1 MNTPLPKNLTDLQM
15 HLLDAYQRDFPL
27 TPTPFAD
34 IADELAVDEQTVID
48 TLKELQRS
56 GHISRVGPVIRP
68 HSVGVSTL
76 VAMSVPEARL
86 QAVATLVNDFTEVN
100 HNYRREHEFNLWF
113 VVTAADQRS
122 LKKILDDI
130 ENQTGLS
137 CMSLPMLEDY
147 FIDLGFPLQ

>member
-1 MNTPLPKNLTDLQM
+1 MR
-15 HLLDAYQRDFPL
+15 LLDAYQRDFPL

-48 TLKELQRS
+48 TLQELQRS

-76 VAMSVPEARL
+76 VAMAVPEPRL
-86 QAVATLVNDFTEVN
+86 QEVAALVNDFTEVN
-100 HNYRREHEFNLWF
+100 HNYRREHDFNLWF
-113 VVTAADQRS
+113 VVTAADQRA
-122 LKKILDDI
+122 LKKVLEDI

-137 CMSLPMLEDY
+137 CMSLPMLDDY

>member
-1 MNTPLPKNLTDLQM
+1 MNTPQAKNLTDLQLR
-15 HLLDAYQRDFPL
+15 LLDAYQRDFPL

-48 TLKELQRS
+48 TLQDLQRS

-68 HSVGVSTL
+68 HSIGASTL

-86 QAVATLVNDFTEVN
+86 QEVATLVNDFTEVN

-113 VVTAADQRS
+113 VVTTADQRA
-122 LKKILDDI
+122 LKEVLQAI
-130 ENQTGLS
+130 EGQTGLS
-137 CMSLPMLEDY
+137 CMSLPMLNNY

>member
-1 MNTPLPKNLTDLQM
+1 MNTPLQKNLTDLQM
-15 HLLDAYQRDFPL
+15 RLLDAYQRDFPM

-34 IADELAVDEQTVID
+34 IADELAVDERTVID

-76 VAMSVPEARL
+76 VAMSVPETRL
-86 QAVATLVNDFTEVN
+86 QEVATLVNDFTEVN
-100 HNYRREHEFNLWF
+100 HNYRREHDFNLWF
-113 VVTAADQRS
+113 VVTAADQRA
-122 LKKILDDI
+122 LKQVLENI

>member
-1 MNTPLPKNLTDLQM
+1 MNTPQPKNLTDLQM
-15 HLLDAYQRDFPL
+15 RLLDAYQRDFPL

-48 TLKELQRS
+48 TLQELQRS

-76 VAMSVPEARL
+76 VAMAVPEPRL
-86 QAVATLVNDFTEVN
+86 QEVAALVNDFTEVN
-100 HNYRREHEFNLWF
+100 HNYRREHDFNLWF
-113 VVTAADQRS
+113 VVTAADQRA
-122 LKKILDDI
+122 LKKVLEDI

-137 CMSLPMLEDY
+137 CMSLPMLDDY